1 MLGGLSGAISVHRKI
16 EGVMT
21 DVVRVYPV
29 KKSMIAIIIIS
40 FHLLFKFSFII
51 FYVFAFI
58 GNIWRH
64 FGCRKVRGVFLG
76 EEEVP
81 DNKSN
86 FFFLTFIYIFTLLSI
101 SVVVFWNT
109 EANKKCSSGE
119 RRRS

>member
-21 DVVRVYPV
+21 DVVKVYPV

-86 FFFLTFIYIFTLLSI
+86 FFLNFYLYFYTVIYI
-101 SVVVFWNT
+101 
-109 EANKKCSSGE
+109 CSSFLEYRGK
-119 RRRS
+119 